1 MFELRRYIFSRTNN
15 IICFLIVFYG
25 WLQSSIE
32 LDNAREMVKKSAEIG
47 EIKVLMPFDRHLKEL
62 DMLGEPFMSVMR
74 FEFKKLEKEIG
85 FSVSPIFIIDQD
97 ITISHKL
104 SKETKLLYVEMGM
117 HSTDHVV
124 VEKGLRTFDNPVLD
138 NLVAVEKDK
147 NAAKN
152 IFISLSNPIAEI
164 NEENLKKIKANI
176 KPGVFGVLG
185 SSKAGLV
192 FHGKD
197 ILNLLELEKNVKSS
211 TMFLDFPKRLA
222 KLAHVRHQW
231 QASLRPLFLPP
242 ELLTAAQER
251 FEKFYGRELEP
262 NTKSMNI
269 SLTFQS
275 DEIPPIYKFDMK
287 QDFNGFLKYPVDFV
301 EKYKCD
307 QIGNKALYMLKV
319 RINNSK

>member
-32 LDNAREMVKKSAEIG
+32 LKNAREKAQRLEEIG
-47 EIKVLMPFDRHLKEL
+47 EINVLMPFHRHLKEL
-62 DMLGEPFMSVMR
+62 EMLGEPYMSVMR
-74 FEFKKLEKEIG
+74 YEFKKLEKGLG
-85 FSVSPIFIIDQD
+85 FAVSPTFIIDQD

-104 SKETKLLYVEMGM
+104 SKEIKLLYVEMGM
-117 HSTDHVV
+117 HSTDHVL
-124 VEKGLRTFDNPVLD
+124 VEKGLRTFENPVLD
-138 NLVAVEKDK
+138 NLVAVQKDK

-152 IFISLSNPIAEI
+152 IFISLSNPLAEI
-164 NEENLKKIKANI
+164 NEEQFKKIKANI
-176 KPGVFGVLG
+176 KPGNFGVLG
-185 SSKAGLV
+185 SPKAGLV

-197 ILNLLELEKNVKSS
+197 VLKLLELEQSVKSS
-211 TMFLDFPKRLA
+211 SMFLDFPKRLA

-231 QASLRPLFLPP
+231 QASLRPFILPP
-242 ELLTAAQER
+242 VLLTLAQER

-262 NTKSMNI
+262 NTKSMKI

-287 QDFNGFLKYPVDFV
+287 QEFNGFLKYPIEFV

-319 RINNSK
+319 GDLS